1 MILTKRFGLCRQNPD
16 GLDEGHVQYVHGQID
31 CTAATHLGARVVPLD
46 ARRQYLELTV
56 IRSDMPTAAVRVLHW
71 RIGGVDLAEA
81 RERVQCRLARGLP
94 KMN

>member
-1 MILTKRFGLCRQNPD
+1 MVLTTRFGPCGQNPD

-46 ARRQYLELTV
+46 ARRQYLKLTV
-56 IRSDMPTAAVRVLHW
+56 IRSDMPATAVRVLHGM
-71 RIGGVDLAEA
+71 IGGVDLAEA
-81 RERVQCRLARGLP
+81 REGAQRRLAPGLP